1 MAKVKVYNLQ
11 GKETEELKLDS
22 DIFAVKINPDLVYQ
36 VVEIQ
41 KSNARQNLAHA
52 KTRAEVRGGGR
63 KPWRQKGTGRAR
75 HGSTRS
81 PIWIGGGV
89 TFGPSNERNF
99 VKKINK
105 KMKRKALF
113 MALTDKL
120 QEKQLVVAD
129 KLELAEIK
137 TKELANILSKLP
149 TKEAKSVLLVLDQK
163 NEAISK
169 SAQNLPKINII
180 LANSLN
186 IMDILKHDYLLI
198 DKAGITKI
206 TETFK

>member
-11 GKETEELKLDS
+11 GKETEEIKLDS
-22 DIFAVKINPDLVYQ
+22 DIFDVKINPDLVYQ

-41 KSNARQNLAHA
+41 KANTRQNLAHA

-81 PIWIGGGV
+81 PIWVGGGV

-99 VKKINK
+99 AKKINK

-113 MALTDKL
+113 MTLTDKL
-120 QEKQLVVAD
+120 QENQLVVAD

-137 TKELANILSKLP
+137 TKALASILSKLP

-169 SAQNLPKINII
+169 SARNLPKINVI

-198 DKAGITKI
+198 DKTGIKKI

>member
-22 DIFAVKINPDLVYQ
+22 DIFDIKINPNLVYQ
-36 VVEIQ
+36 VVEVQ
-41 KSNARQNLAHA
+41 KNNARQNLAHT

-81 PIWIGGGV
+81 PIWVGGGV
-89 TFGPSNERNF
+89 TFGPSIERNF
-99 VKKINK
+99 AKKINK

-113 MALTDKL
+113 MTLTDKL
-120 QEKQLVVAD
+120 RENQLVVTD
-129 KLELAEIK
+129 KLELAEIR
-137 TKELANILSKLP
+137 TKELANILNKLP

-163 NEAISK
+163 NEVISK
-169 SAQNLPKINII
+169 SAKNLPKINII

-198 DKAGITKI
+198 DKAGIKKI